1 MIAAAS
7 QHPDVSPSRALR
19 RPPPTTEPAADG
31 PGPGRQPSAATLR
44 LALSMKV
51 AQLRRKQGLS
61 LQALSDQSGLAI
73 SYLNEI
79 ERGKKFPKPDKVL
92 ALARALGVEYHK
104 LVSPDLG
111 EKLQPLAAAL
121 KSGLIEQL
129 PLEVLGTSPAQL
141 MQLAGGDPE
150 ALSGMLD
157 LGAKIAQR
165 FDLNLDDLL
174 RASVLSYLEQ
184 HKHFF
189 GRLETEAAAL
199 AAACKLGR
207 DGPPSLAALG
217 GVLRRRWRCVVDT
230 NAFAATPD
238 LAGLRSVT
246 IEGTKP
252 RLLVNG
258 QLHPREQAFQL
269 AREIGYR
276 HLGLEPR
283 PRTAPVLRA
292 ESYRH
297 QVHEAEASYFA
308 GALLL
313 QRESFSAG
321 LHAFFASPRVDPE
334 AFLRLLASQG
344 ASPEMFM
351 HRMSQLMLPEFG
363 VEPQF
368 YVRIDQPMDG
378 AEVRVEKEIHYQ
390 PMRGIYS
397 IELDEHYCR
406 RWTSVRTL
414 LAYTAACRGRTRPA
428 PRVAVARSRMLGRA
442 EEMLLLAIAY
452 ARDVPAEV
460 NSCVIVGFDLTDA
473 LRRTLRFWNDP
484 AIPSFDE
491 GFTCERCPL
500 TDCADRVAPPILE
513 RQISQRARQIA
524 AVEALQAAQREDS

>member
-1 MIAAAS
+1 MS
-7 QHPDVSPSRALR
+7 GTLR
-19 RPPPTTEPAADG
+19 RPPPNAAPAADAAAA
-31 PGPGRQPSAATLR
+31 GRQPSEATLR

-51 AQLRRKQGLS
+51 ARLRREQGLS

-79 ERGKKFPKPDKVL
+79 ERGKKFPKPDKIL
-92 ALARALGVEYHK
+92 ALARALGVEYQK
-104 LVSPDLG
+104 LASPDLG

-121 KSGLIEQL
+121 QSGLIEQL

-141 MQLAGGDPE
+141 LELMGGDPR
-150 ALSGMLD
+150 ALSGALD

-174 RASVLSYLEQ
+174 RAAVLSYLEQ

-207 DGPPSLAALG
+207 DGPPGLAALG
-217 GVLRRRWRCVVDT
+217 DVLRRRWRCTLDPE
-230 NAFAATPD
+230 ALAADPD

-246 IEGTKP
+246 IEGPKP
-252 RLLVNG
+252 RLLVNP
-258 QLHPREQAFQL
+258 QLHPREQAFQI

-276 HLGLEPR
+276 HLGLTPR
-283 PRTAPVLRA
+283 PVSSPVLRA

-313 QRESFSAG
+313 QRAEFSAG
-321 LHAFFASPRVDPE
+321 LHAFFASPRWDGE
-334 AFLRLLASQG
+334 AFLRLMTSQG

-368 YVRIDQPMDG
+368 YVRLEQQLDA

-414 LAYTAACRGRTRPA
+414 LAYTAACRGKTRPA
-428 PRVAVARSRMLGRA
+428 PRVAIARSRMLGHG
-442 EEMLLLAIAY
+442 EEFLLLAIAY
-452 ARDVPAEV
+452 ARDVPADV

-473 LRRTLRFWNDP
+473 LRRTLRFWDDP
-484 AIPSFDE
+484 AIPRFQE

-500 TDCADRVAPPILE
+500 TDCTDRVAPPVLE
-513 RQISQRARQIA
+513 RQLSRRQRQIA
-524 AVEALQAAQREDS
+524 AVEALQSARRPLP